1 MTSGRDRFYR
11 RRLIGRLSRYR
22 GQLLVLLGVAVGAAV
37 VWIVYF
43 SAVLGV
49 HRVEVEGTTLLTQE
63 QVEAAAGVPAG
74 TALASIDLEE
84 VAERVRAL
92 DPVAD
97 VQVDRLWPRGLSIV
111 VTERRAVAVVRQ
123 GGLLSGMDADG
134 VLFRTYDS
142 PPGHLP
148 LVDAGALEA
157 DGREDALAEVATALA
172 ALDADVAT
180 RVDHVEVASRDA
192 IVLVLGGGDRV
203 TWGSAEESDLK
214 GQVLTVLLEQK
225 ASAYDVSVPG
235 QPTTRP

>member
-11 RRLIGRLSRYR
+11 RRLMGRLARYR
-22 GQLLVLLGVAVGAAV
+22 VQLLVLLGLAVGSML
-37 VWIVYF
+37 VWLVYF

-49 HRVEVEGTTLLTQE
+49 HRVQVEGTTLLTAE
-63 QVEAAAGVPAG
+63 QVEAAAAVPAG
-74 TALASIDLEE
+74 TALASVDLEE

-97 VQVDRLWPRGLSIV
+97 VRVERLWPRGLSIV

-123 GGLLSGMDADG
+123 SGLLSGMDADG

-142 PPGHLP
+142 PPDHLP
-148 LVDAGALEA
+148 LVDAERLVAT
-157 DGREDALAEVATALA
+157 GRDDALAEVATALA
-172 ALDADVAT
+172 ALDADVAR
-180 RVDHVEVASRDA
+180 RVGHVEVASRDA
-192 IVLVLGGGDRV
+192 IVLVLGSGDRV

-214 GQVLTVLLEQK
+214 GQVLTVLLEQE

>member
-11 RRLIGRLSRYR
+11 RRLMGRLARYR
-22 GQLLVLLGVAVGAAV
+22 VQLLVLLGLAVGSV
-37 VWIVYF
+37 LVWLVYF

-49 HRVEVEGTTLLTQE
+49 HRVQVEGTTLLTAE
-63 QVEAAAGVPAG
+63 QVEAAAAVPAG
-74 TALASIDLEE
+74 TALASVDLEE

-97 VQVDRLWPRGLSIV
+97 VRVERLWPRGLSIV

-123 GGLLSGMDADG
+123 SGLLSGMDADG

-142 PPGHLP
+142 PPDHLP
-148 LVDAGALEA
+148 LVDAEMLEA
-157 DGREDALAEVATALA
+157 TGRDDALAEVATALA
-172 ALDADVAT
+172 ALDADVAR
-180 RVDHVEVASRDA
+180 RVGHVEVASRDA
-192 IVLVLGGGDRV
+192 IVLVLGSGDRV

-214 GQVLTVLLEQK
+214 GQVLTVLLEQE

>member
-11 RRLIGRLSRYR
+11 RRLMGRLARYR
-22 GQLLVLLGVAVGAAV
+22 VQLLVLLGLAVGAAL
-37 VWIVYF
+37 VWTVYF

-49 HRVEVEGTTLLTQE
+49 HRVQVEGTTLLTAE
-63 QVEAAAGVPAG
+63 QVEAAAAVPAG
-74 TALASIDLEE
+74 TALASVDLEE

-97 VQVDRLWPRGLSIV
+97 VRVERLWPRGLSIV

-123 GGLLSGMDADG
+123 SGLLSGMDADG

-142 PPGHLP
+142 PPDHLP
-148 LVDAGALEA
+148 LVDAERLVAT
-157 DGREDALAEVATALA
+157 GRDDALAEVATALA
-172 ALDADVAT
+172 ALDADVAR
-180 RVDHVEVASRDA
+180 RVGHVEVASRDA
-192 IVLVLGGGDRV
+192 IVLVLGSGDRV

-214 GQVLTVLLEQK
+214 GQVLTVLLEQE